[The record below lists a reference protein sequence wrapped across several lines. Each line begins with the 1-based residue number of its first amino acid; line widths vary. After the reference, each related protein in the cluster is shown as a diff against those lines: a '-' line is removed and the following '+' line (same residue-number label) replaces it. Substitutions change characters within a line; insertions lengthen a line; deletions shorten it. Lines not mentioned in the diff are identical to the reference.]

1 MPKREAPFRIVPRVF
16 AEDGGGYARPA
27 RCVHCGLVI
36 TTGSLAWGSLVSDPQ
51 ELKRPVHRGCKSEY
65 EASVVAF
72 NVEPDRGTPAL

>member
-1 MPKREAPFRIVPRVF
+1 
-16 AEDGGGYARPA
+16 
-27 RCVHCGLVI
+27 
-36 TTGSLAWGSLVSDPQ
+36 LVSDPQ